1 MKKGVKII
9 IAVLLVIAV
18 GFVGFIAVMSSK
30 GISYDIASVEKM
42 NNKLEIV
49 AEDTDSVTLKMKV
62 DGEFKVL
69 IFTDTHL
76 NGKKEK
82 DNLTVSYIV
91 KNITEQKPDLVVFG
105 GDNISSGF
113 NKKRTTE
120 FAELMEK
127 LGGYWA
133 AVLGNHEGEGFLA
146 VSREENVKIFSSY
159 DYCLMREGKEDI
171 DGSGNYAINILNSDN
186 SRRKVFFFM
195 DSGSYMTEETKAEYG
210 VTEDGEVYDGVKT
223 SQVEWYKEKHDD
235 IESEYG
241 NFKSITVVHI
251 PPHQAEKEYAESD
264 FLYGEKREGV
274 CESGFDS
281 GLVDAMLEKGSTQ
294 AVYFGHDHVNDF
306 GVMYEDVLFSY
317 IQTSGYG
324 VYNMETK
331 FEAPENEWIQGCTI
345 LNIKD
350 DGTYTAERIFN
361 HK

>member
-1 MKKGVKII
+1 MKKGVKILLS
-9 IAVLLVIAV
+9 VLLVAV
-18 GFVGFIAVMSSK
+18 IGLGGFLIFKSTQ
-30 GISYDIASVEKM
+30 GISYDITTVTKM
-42 NNKLEIV
+42 NNDVEIV
-49 AEDTDSVTLKMKV
+49 AEDTDSVTLKKTV

-69 IFTDTHL
+69 MFTDTHL

-91 KNITEQKPDLVVFG
+91 KNITEQKPDLVIFG
-105 GDNISSGF
+105 GDNVSSGF

-120 FAELMEK
+120 FAELMES
-127 LGGYWA
+127 LGVYWA
-133 AVLGNHEGEGFLA
+133 AVLGNHEGKGFLA
-146 VSREENVKIFSSY
+146 VSREENVEIFSSY
-159 DYCLMREGKEDI
+159 NYCLMRQGKKDI
-171 DGSGNYAINILNSDN
+171 DGNGNYAITILNNDDSI
-186 SRRKVFFFM
+186 KEVFFFM
-195 DSGSYMTEETKAEYG
+195 DSGSYMTDEAKAEYG
-210 VTEDGEVYDGVKT
+210 VTDDGEVYDGVKT
-223 SQVEWYKEKHDD
+223 SQVEWYKAKHDAT
-235 IESEYG
+235 EAEYG
-241 NFKSITVVHI
+241 KFKSVTVVHI
-251 PPHQAEKEYAESD
+251 PPYQAEKEYAESD

-281 GLVDAMLEKGSTQ
+281 GLVDAMLEKGSAQ

-331 FEAPENEWIQGCTI
+331 FEAPENEWIQGCTL

-350 DGTYTAERIFN
+350 DGTYTAERIYN